1 VLRILIGREKKCDTT
16 FAVRRSR
23 QTGMN
28 SCIAVCLQL
37 NFLGA
42 FNAKNRWLSTAAK
55 ATKAAASAQITA
67 APLPQRTAHAV
78 RAAEAR

>member
-1 VLRILIGREKKCDTT
+1 MGREKKCDTT

-23 QTGMN
+23 QAGMN

-42 FNAKNRWLSTAAK
+42 FNAKTGGYQRQK

-67 APLPQRTAHAV
+67 APSATYGACC
-78 RAAEAR
+78 ARS